1 MSNKSKSKYNLSAT
15 EMEIM
20 EYVWSTDKKLI
31 AAEILNYFNENKSK
45 NWKKQTLN
53 TFLVKLIEK
62 GVLQYDVSKNKKYYY
77 PTTQS
82 QTKTEHIKHWTQSF
96 IQNTFDGS
104 LYHFLYAF
112 TGGSPLSEND
122 ADELRKYLEEEND
135 IQ

>member
-122 ADELRKYLEEEND
+122 ADELKKYLEEEND

>member
-1 MSNKSKSKYNLSAT
+1 MSNKNKSKYNLSAT

-20 EYVWSTDKKLI
+20 EYVWSTDNKLI

-62 GVLQYDVSKNKKYYY
+62 GALQYDVSKNKKYYY
-77 PTTQS
+77 PTAQS

-122 ADELRKYLEEEND
+122 ADELKKYLEEEND
-135 IQ
+135 VQ

>member
-15 EMEIM
+15 EIEIM
-20 EYVWSTDKKLI
+20 EYIWSTDKKLI

-62 GVLQYDVSKNKKYYY
+62 GTLQYDVSKNKKYYY
-77 PTTQS
+77 PTPQS
-82 QTKTEHIKHWTQSF
+82 QTKTEHIKHWTQNF

-112 TGGSPLSEND
+112 TGGSTLSKNH
-122 ADELRKYLEEEND
+122 ADELKKYLEEENN
-135 IQ
+135 IS

>member
-1 MSNKSKSKYNLSAT
+1 MVSKSKYNLSAT

-20 EYVWSTDKKLI
+20 EFLWDTNKKLS
-31 AAEILNYFNENKSK
+31 ASEILKYFNDNKSK

-62 GVLQYDVSKNKKYYY
+62 GSLQYDMVKNKKYYY
-77 PTTQS
+77 PTAQS

-122 ADELRKYLEEEND
+122 ADELKKYLEEEND
-135 IQ
+135 VQ